1 MKKSTDQ
8 TISSKNTIYFSINI
22 DKMMHKLPE
31 TWKRKKNKGGEKG
44 ETTNVQPYRGQL
56 GNYT

>member
-31 TWKRKKNKGGEKG
+31 TWKRKKKIRGEKKEKQQTYSRTG
-44 ETTNVQPYRGQL
+44 DS
-56 GNYT
+56 